1 MITKQKIKAVKV
13 EIERLQNA
21 IIELEDEGFTYLTY
35 TGSKGSAQVKRA
47 SMDLSRALTE
57 LRRS

>member
-1 MITKQKIKAVKV
+1 VITKQKIKEVKV

-21 IIELEDEGFTYLTY
+21 IVELEKEGCTYLTY
-35 TGSKGSAQVKRA
+35 TGSKGSGKVKRA